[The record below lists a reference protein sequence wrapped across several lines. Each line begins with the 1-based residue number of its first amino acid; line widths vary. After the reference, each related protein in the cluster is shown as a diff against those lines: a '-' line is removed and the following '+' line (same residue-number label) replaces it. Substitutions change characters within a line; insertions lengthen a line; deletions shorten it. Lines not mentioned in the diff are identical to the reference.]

1 MQTEQPNNNPTHKNS
16 NANAQPE
23 FVLDSKTYRLQRR
36 YRFASLGR
44 SIALLSIGAGVAIA
58 GTYTAWYPGSHKSSQ
73 AIAQSPVTPSAILP
87 SAPASVPSSATNAN
101 FVTEVVQK
109 VGPAVVRI
117 DATRTVQTQIPDAF
131 NDPSFRQ
138 FFGNQFPSGSS
149 QQIEQGV
156 GSGFIVS
163 TDGRIVTNAH
173 VIDGADTVQV
183 TLKDGRSFE
192 GRVLG
197 ADPVT
202 DVAVIKIDAS
212 SLPTVTLSNSDQIQP
227 GEWAI
232 AIGNP
237 LGLDNTV
244 TEGIVSAT
252 GRSSRQVG
260 IANERVNYI
269 QTDAAINPGNS
280 GGPLLNQ
287 QGEVIGMNTA
297 IIQNAQGIGF
307 AIPIN
312 TVDRIANQL
321 ATDGKVDHA
330 YLGVQMLTLS
340 PQVKQEINS
349 NPNSG
354 LSVDA
359 EQGILVIKVVPDS
372 PAAKAGLRSGDV
384 IDQVNGQNLTDAE
397 SLQQLVEASQVG
409 SNLQIGL
416 KRNGQSI
423 TVDVQT
429 ESIPAQSVPTQ
440 NG

>member
-1 MQTEQPNNNPTHKNS
+1 MQTEQPNSKFES
-16 NANAQPE
+16 QPQ
-23 FVLDSKTYRLQRR
+23 FVLDSQTYRLQRR
-36 YRFASLGR
+36 RRFASLGR
-44 SIALLSIGAGVAIA
+44 SIALLGVGAGIAVA
-58 GTYTAWYPGSHKSSQ
+58 GTYAAWHPNSHQ
-73 AIAQSPVTPSAILP
+73 AWQSIAQTPISPSALP
-87 SAPASVPSSATNAN
+87 STPLSAPSAAPSSTNSN
-101 FVTEVVQK
+101 FITEVVEK

-117 DATRTVQTQIPDAF
+117 DAARTVQTQLPDAF

-138 FFGNQFPSGSS
+138 FFGNQLPFDSS
-149 QQIEQGV
+149 QQIERGV

-163 TDGRIVTNAH
+163 TDGRIITNAH
-173 VIDGADTVQV
+173 VVDGADTVQV

-212 SLPTVTLSNSDQIQP
+212 SLPTVTLSDSDQIQP

-260 IANERVNYI
+260 IPNERVDYI

-321 ATDGKVDHA
+321 VENGQVEHA
-330 YLGVQMLTLS
+330 YLGVQMVTLS

-349 NPNSG
+349 DPNSG

-359 EQGILVIKVVPDS
+359 EQGVLVVKVVPDS

-384 IDQVNGQNLTDAE
+384 IDQVNGQSLNDAE
-397 SLQQLVEASQVG
+397 SLQELVETSQVG

-416 KRNGQSI
+416 KRNGQSM
-423 TVDVQT
+423 TVTVQT
-429 ESIPAQSVPTQ
+429 ESIPAQ